1 MKTINAIDFAGFVF
15 KFCQDQDQY
24 MVLTAQVLNF
34 ETKSLRPRVRV
45 SLNPS
50 VVACSNVIS
59 FPNTLVTVWPL
70 KVSHSGHCVCVWL

>member
-34 ETKSLRPRVRV
+34 ETKSK
-45 SLNPS
+45 SLTEPLC
-50 VVACSNVIS
+50 CS
-59 FPNTLVTVWPL
+59 L
-70 KVSHSGHCVCVWL
+70 